1 MLSCQTRTEIVTR
14 SKSLGIS
21 EMQLR
26 LKAEE
31 VLGKMVPN
39 IDCLAEDE
47 GQRVGDEIELILR
60 NRRANLRASAAHLGG
75 ASVGG
80 SRLAEL
86 EAQP

>member
-47 GQRVGDEIELILR
+47 GQAVGDELELLLER
-60 NRRANLRASAAHLGG
+60 LRANRDAART
-75 ASVGG
+75 A
-80 SRLAEL
+80 A
-86 EAQP
+86 